1 MSDQTGVPPRAKA
14 RAPGWTEERR
24 PRNEGGATREDRGP
38 ERAAA
43 SGKTRRE
50 YAIVLLAGAVG
61 ALLVLLAVRQRWAQ
75 ADFTMP
81 KPLSPEVV
89 NVSGADLVPLAG
101 ALALAALAGLAAVIA
116 TRGVLR
122 RVAGVLLAL
131 FGAGA
136 GAAIMTSVTAA
147 TVVSVAAS
155 KVASPESA
163 AVSGAA
169 GSTTSGTS
177 GGGALVVTGSAG
189 HAVMT
194 GTPWHVAVLIGALL
208 IFIAG
213 LATALRGTDWPVM
226 SARYDAP
233 GGHQAGEAQADGA
246 PAAAGA
252 ARPRGNGRSADS
264 ASMWESLSGGE
275 DPTADDQ
282 AGAAQAPSAPPAR

>member
-1 MSDQTGVPPRAKA
+1 MSVK
-14 RAPGWTEERR
+14 
-24 PRNEGGATREDRGP
+24 
-38 ERAAA
+38 
-43 SGKTRRE
+43 RE
-50 YAIVLLAGAVG
+50 YGIVLLAGAIG
-61 ALLVLLAVRQRWAQ
+61 AVLVLLAVRQRWAQ
-75 ADFTMP
+75 AVFTMP

-116 TRGVLR
+116 TRGVAR

-136 GAAIMTSVTAA
+136 GAAIMTSVSAT
-147 TVVSVAAS
+147 TVVSVATS

-177 GGGALVVTGSAG
+177 GGGALVVSGSTG
-189 HAVMT
+189 HAIMT

-208 IFIAG
+208 IFLAG
-213 LATALRGTDWPVM
+213 LATVLRGADWPVM

-233 GGHQAGEAQADGA
+233 GGHQADETAADTGG
-246 PAAAGA
+246 P
-252 ARPRGNGRSADS
+252 RPADS
-264 ASMWESLSGGE
+264 ASMWESLSGGD
-275 DPTADDQ
+275 DPTQDEQPGTAHVQ
-282 AGAAQAPSAPPAR
+282 GSKKAR